1 MASSSNKEGTKEV
14 FKWTDKDTII
24 LCEVCLQFIKDNG
37 RSQCFKWKEIQI
49 DVEKKIGRPFSNL
62 SSCKHKY
69 DAMRRDWRNWTK
81 LKSSET
87 GLGWDPNSG
96 KIDASDEWWQRKI
109 KGVNSTLE
117 TNWDKLF
124 GDSYATGENV
134 YVPSMDHIE
143 DLTVGNENTEE
154 EFVENRRVDDFTTEL
169 LDEGNFFRN
178 FVEQARNGATSGN
191 RGGGSQVV
199 SKGAD
204 NDMHSSKKQPMTKQN
219 SVPLKRARRQ
229 SAGSAMLAKEI
240 SEMSQC
246 VKLMSQSSSI
256 DSIDPSM
263 STIPVAMKMLNRM
276 VENYE
281 LEKCSDLWFYATT
294 VIQDPSSREVFFSME
309 DDETRIKWLQYLLN
323 EKNKH

>member
-1 MASSSNKEGTKEV
+1 
-14 FKWTDKDTII
+14 
-24 LCEVCLQFIKDNG
+24 
-37 RSQCFKWKEIQI
+37 
-49 DVEKKIGRPFSNL
+49 
-62 SSCKHKY
+62 
-69 DAMRRDWRNWTK
+69 NWTK

-96 KIDASDEWWQRKI
+96 KIDASDEWWQRKMKENPDI
-109 KGVNSTLE
+109 KKFRHRGVNSTLE

-124 GDSYATGENV
+124 GDSYTTGENV
-134 YVPSMDHIE
+134 YVPSMDQIE

-199 SKGAD
+199 SEGAD

-219 SVPLKRARRQ
+219 SVPLKRARKQ

-246 VKLMSQSSSI
+246 VKLMSQSSST

-263 STIPVAMKMLNRM
+263 SIIPVAMKMLNR
-276 VENYE
+276 
-281 LEKCSDLWFYATT
+281 
-294 VIQDPSSREVFFSME
+294 I
-309 DDETRIKWLQYLLN
+309 
-323 EKNKH
+323 